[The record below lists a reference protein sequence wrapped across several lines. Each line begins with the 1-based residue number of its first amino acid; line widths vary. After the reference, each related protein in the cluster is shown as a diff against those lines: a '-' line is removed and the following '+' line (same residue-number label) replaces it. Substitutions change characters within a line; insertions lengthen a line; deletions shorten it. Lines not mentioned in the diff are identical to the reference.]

1 MVCKLGRKEA
11 NYSLWGAWSAV
22 RVPAGLVALV
32 RRANSQTTRHNL
44 RLKSRSEPG
53 VSLTSDPNHHTR
65 TPCSAGGNVTLG
77 PVPLLKDI
85 CNQVATE

>member
-32 RRANSQTTRHNL
+32 RRANSQTTRHNP
-44 RLKSRSEPG
+44 ETE
-53 VSLTSDPNHHTR
+53 V
-65 TPCSAGGNVTLG
+65 
-77 PVPLLKDI
+77 
-85 CNQVATE
+85 QV